1 MMTCKLALA
10 IGAHGTDLDDV
21 QVHPTGFHNPSD
33 PANKVKTLAA
43 EITRGEGALLL
54 HRGGGRF
61 VNELGGRDYVTGR
74 MLDVAKNAPPLAEAD
89 GSDGSLLYALVI
101 NGKGAQKTAKHI
113 DLYTKKKLLARFDSL
128 EQLAAWSYWNASVST
143 TALKAS
149 FAAYDAAA
157 LNGTDQWGK
166 AFFHNTPF
174 SEDPPYYAGLVTP
187 VIHYCMG
194 GLAIS
199 ADGRVLG
206 EDGASIPG
214 LFAAGEVIGGLHG
227 KNRLGGNALSECVVF
242 GRVIGEQIASS
253 LPASADSAG

>member
-1 MMTCKLALA
+1 M
-10 IGAHGTDLDDV
+10 
-21 QVHPTGFHNPSD
+21 HPTGFHNPAD

-199 ADGRVLG
+199 ADGSVLREG
-206 EDGASIPG
+206 RR
-214 LFAAGEVIGGLHG
+214 LFQTPMPAG
-227 KNRLGGNALSECVVF
+227 
-242 GRVIGEQIASS
+242 
-253 LPASADSAG
+253 